1 MAWMKIEPEDRI
13 VVVDLDGYS
22 MWTALDVASEKVRE
36 AWENGF
42 AYISLIHG
50 ATGVQHRS
58 EQQRSRSGKGAI
70 KWKLRGIVRRGEWR
84 EWIYYR
90 HSKKHDI
97 GGVAMSLALRP
108 NPNPRKEP
116 IWSPIPEEEYS

>member
-1 MAWMKIEPEDRI
+1 MAWMKIVPEVRI
-13 VVVDLDGYS
+13 VVVDLLGYS
-22 MWTALDVASEKVRE
+22 MRTALDVASEKVRE

-42 AYISLIHG
+42 GFISFIHG
-50 ATGVQHRS
+50 ASGVRHHAT
-58 EQQRSRSGKGAI
+58 QQWSRSGEGTI
-70 KWKLRGIVRRGEWR
+70 KWKLRNIVLRGEWR

-90 HSKKHDI
+90 YSKKHDI
-97 GGVAMSLALRP
+97 GDVAMSLALRP